1 MKGSDHMVG
10 PQGNL
15 NVDVLTSSGPATEE
29 NPMEEH
35 FSAIGTKADAAQTDY
50 TQSATLI
57 SLFKGITTK
66 LLRIKELTTP
76 I

>member
-1 MKGSDHMVG
+1 MKGSDDMVG

-15 NVDVLTSSGPATEE
+15 NVDVLTPTGPATDV
-29 NPMEEH
+29 NPVEEH
-35 FSAIGTKADAAQTDY
+35 FTAIGTKADAAQTDY
-50 TQSATLI
+50 TQAATLI

-76 I
+76 L